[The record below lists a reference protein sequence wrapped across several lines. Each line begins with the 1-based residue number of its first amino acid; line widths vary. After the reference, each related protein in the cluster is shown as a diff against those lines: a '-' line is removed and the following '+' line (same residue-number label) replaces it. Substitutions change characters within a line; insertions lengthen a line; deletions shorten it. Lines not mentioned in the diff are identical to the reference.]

1 MPEAGPVQ
9 QAEVKHLKEVR
20 RMYGS
25 IDSPD
30 LKMMYAAAG
39 KMMAYETGM
48 SLLPKAMDLLG
59 CEDLTI
65 RKLMFRTA
73 ARSIFGRYVTELLA
87 SFDKITPAER
97 EQVLQLIEERF
108 RFEGAPLSS
117 EEQKTWIAAL
127 AKLGREHESTVF
139 AIMAHLGR
147 LGIKWVTDKVK
158 NHVETVS
165 PGAVQRISSFPDP
178 ARKRLVQLA
187 TKKALERKRELL
199 PYIIETMEQDTI
211 RYAQPVLR
219 EGGWRERVMVA
230 TKVGILGI
238 RSCSGMVLDL
248 LADADWR
255 VKQALLE
262 NVDLRRSKF
271 TAVLKMLGYVVTD
284 SHARVRGAA
293 ERLILQLGATECPGS
308 DLETQRKR
316 IEKKFRKQL
325 LRAAPL
331 NTDIDSSWLGIDLG
345 AESPIP
351 VIEDTGE
358 AAEGVSL
365 SDITEEKKTGP
376 PPSTLDLLAAL
387 RGARDAAKAEST
399 QSVMSALDRMPD
411 ESSVSDMVVDTLRS
425 LSKSLGKDVPVES
438 LRKELLAKGVSEK
451 DFDEAMKALERDGIV
466 YRSGKG
472 TVSYVEM
479 DL

>member
-1 MPEAGPVQ
+1 
-9 QAEVKHLKEVR
+9 K
-20 RMYGS
+20 
-25 IDSPD
+25 
-30 LKMMYAAAG
+30 
-39 KMMAYETGM
+39 
-48 SLLPKAMDLLG
+48 
-59 CEDLTI
+59 
-65 RKLMFRTA
+65 KL
-73 ARSIFGRYVTELLA
+73 
-87 SFDKITPAER
+87 
-97 EQVLQLIEERF
+97 
-108 RFEGAPLSS
+108 
-117 EEQKTWIAAL
+117 
-127 AKLGREHESTVF
+127 
-139 AIMAHLGR
+139 
-147 LGIKWVTDKVK
+147 
-158 NHVETVS
+158 
-165 PGAVQRISSFPDP
+165 VQRVT
-178 ARKRLVQLA
+178 RN
-187 TKKALERKRELL
+187 ALERKRELL
-199 PYIIETMEQDTI
+199 PYIIDTMEQDTI

-230 TKVGILGI
+230 TKVGTLGI

-262 NVDLRRSKF
+262 NVDLRQSKF

-293 ERLILQLGATECPGS
+293 ERLILQLGAIECLGS

-365 SDITEEKKTGP
+365 SDLTEEKKTGP

-399 QSVMSALDRMPD
+399 QSVISALERVPD
-411 ESSVSDMVVDTLRS
+411 ESSVSDMLVDTLRS

-451 DFDEAMKALERDGIV
+451 DFDEAMKILERDGIV